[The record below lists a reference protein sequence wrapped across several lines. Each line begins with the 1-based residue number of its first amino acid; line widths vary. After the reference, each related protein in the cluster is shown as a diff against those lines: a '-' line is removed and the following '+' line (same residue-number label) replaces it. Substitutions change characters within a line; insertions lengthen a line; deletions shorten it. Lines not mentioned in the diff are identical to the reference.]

1 MVVNNESY
9 CVQAQAYT
17 IVRQWNF
24 EAKHFKRVA
33 RPDIYKS
40 SVGHTETQD
49 MRVVLLPWAYA
60 PPPHTKQAL
69 A

>member
-49 MRVVLLPWAYA
+49 MRVVPLP
-60 PPPHTKQAL
+60 
-69 A
+69 